1 MARFASSHDS
11 RAADLLPVECQ
22 VWTRLPVQPPVP
34 SDQQTSLPGRER
46 TVLCG
51 VGGKLMEH
59 HGDRLTRFRAQEGCG
74 AFDVG
79 IAVCGIRRK
88 LAPDEIRQRYPCH

>member
-1 MARFASSHDS
+1 
-11 RAADLLPVECQ
+11 
-22 VWTRLPVQPPVP
+22 
-34 SDQQTSLPGRER
+34 
-46 TVLCG
+46 
-51 VGGKLMEH
+51 MEH